1 MASLHISMPD
11 GSEFEYVLGPQ
22 TARIGRDAQ
31 NEVPLQDGSVSTF
44 HAEIRCE
51 EGKYFVHDLGSTN
64 GIRVNGERV
73 AEAALA
79 NGDLVRFGNIR
90 AKFVGEEAA
99 ASGSQQA
106 VAASAPAASGSP
118 APGPQASAAIGALA
132 AGSRALGFGPKPKEK
147 DPEKAALI
155 AATVLVALVC
165 IVAIGLSF
173 AMSAV

>member
-11 GSEFEYVLGPQ
+11 GSEFEYALGPQ

-31 NEVPLQDGSVSTF
+31 NEIPLQDGSVSTF

-73 AEAALA
+73 AEAPLA

-90 AKFVGEEAA
+90 AKFVGEETA
-99 ASGSQQA
+99 ASGGRQA
-106 VAASAPAASGSP
+106 AAASAPAASGP
-118 APGPQASAAIGALA
+118 PDPGPQASAAIGALA
-132 AGSRALGFGPKPKEK
+132 TGSRALGFGPKPKEK
-147 DPEKAALI
+147 DPEKATLI
-155 AATVLVALVC
+155 AASVFAALVC
-165 IVAIGLSF
+165 VVAIGLSF

>member
-31 NEVPLQDGSVSTF
+31 NEIPLQDGSVSTF
-44 HAEIRCE
+44 HAEIRCQ

-90 AKFVGEEAA
+90 AKFVGEETAAAPVQQPVASPPAAATSPAPTPQAA
-99 ASGSQQA
+99 ASLGGL
-106 VAASAPAASGSP
+106 PAGVRP
-118 APGPQASAAIGALA
+118 
-132 AGSRALGFGPKPKEK
+132 LGFGPKPKEK
-147 DPEKAALI
+147 DPEKAVLI
-155 AATVLVALVC
+155 AATALVGLVC
-165 IVAIGLSF
+165 LVAIGLSF

>member
-22 TARIGRDAQ
+22 TARIGRDAE
-31 NEVPLQDGSVSTF
+31 NEIPLQDGSVSTF

-51 EGKYFVHDLGSTN
+51 GGKYFVHDLGSTN

-99 ASGSQQA
+99 AIGVQQA
-106 VAASAPAASGSP
+106 VASPPAASGSP